1 MSLAAAAKH
10 VHVLER
16 AGLLQRTIDGRRH
29 ICRLEPGPLASAHA
43 WLAFYERHWSER
55 LDALEDLLRR
65 TLVTDERL
73 VVRLERTI
81 AAPPERVY
89 RAWLDPELLAQWM
102 APGPFT
108 VTRAEVDER
117 PGGRFRIWHACAG
130 WQVGGFDC
138 ELAELVPGHRI
149 VFRWGFVGPEGRD
162 GPAFDSLLTVTFREA
177 PGEATVLT
185 LVHERL
191 DDLAAARPDVAANVS
206 TGWEDVVGKLSGTI
220 AGAAFTPD
228 ATIADL
234 THPAAVELLER
245 QSLARMAYAGPDGFP
260 RVIPVGFLWKGGR
273 IIVCTAPTS
282 PKFRALSAR
291 PHVALTIDSDD
302 GALKTLSVRGV
313 AAIDVVDGIPDEYLE
328 ASTKTMSGEQAS
340 QFEANVRQVYKQ
352 MARIAIE
359 PTWARYYD
367 FSAGRVP
374 EFLLRLVNES
384 AGATGVLEPG
394 GPSGHR
400 DLPDVRGARE
410 QDQLVAAGLAERLQ
424 RLDDLLRVGQRAVSD
439 PRGVRAGE
447 CVVVAQVAPRV
458 LLGVLAQT
466 DVRQGGQPG
475 LPGAA
480 RLIPDRPGLL
490 RARGERFWPAAAHDP
505 AVAELDHPAQRRVR
519 VPAEQHRRPAR
530 PHRHRPD
537 RPGEAARLLRP
548 HRPHLGEL
556 GVEVASSRTERRPG
570 RLEVVGAPADRDAEL
585 QPALGDPVHRG
596 QLLGQQRA
604 VAAVGADEDRGR
616 EPDPFGRRGRGR
628 QHGHRLHV
636 AVHDAVER
644 SQGGEAGLFGGAGP
658 PHDQPAG
665 NSGDRGRKTDTDI
678 HGPHLARPPNR
689 LKSHNGPFRKI
700 KIFIQNGPWLPTSTG
715 PLLWSEFEHAGEWS
729 SRLITRTGRTGN
741 DA

>member
-1 MSLAAAAKH
+1 M
-10 VHVLER
+10 
-16 AGLLQRTIDGRRH
+16 
-29 ICRLEPGPLASAHA
+29 
-43 WLAFYERHWSER
+43 
-55 LDALEDLLRR
+55 
-65 TLVTDERL
+65 TDERL

-138 ELAELVPGHRI
+138 ELAELVPGQRI

-206 TGWEDVVGKLSGTI
+206 TGWEDVVGKL
-220 AGAAFTPD
+220 AGA
-228 ATIADL
+228 IA
-234 THPAAVELLER
+234 P
-245 QSLARMAYAGPDGFP
+245 YAGPDGFP
-260 RVIPVGFLWKGGR
+260 RVIPVGFLWTGGR

-340 QFEANVRQVYKQ
+340 QFEASVRQVYKQ
-352 MARIAIE
+352 MALIAIE

-374 EFLLRLVNES
+374 EFLLRLVSES

-394 GPSGHR
+394 GASSHR
-400 DLPDVRGARE
+400 DLRDVRGARE

-424 RLDDLLRVGQRAVSD
+424 RLDDLLRAGQRAVRD
-439 PRGVRAGE
+439 ARGVRAGE
-447 CVVVAQVAPRV
+447 GVVVAQVAPRV
-458 LLGVLAQT
+458 LLGVLAQA

-490 RARGERFWPAAAHDP
+490 CARGERFWPAAAHDP

-548 HRPHLGEL
+548 HRPHLREL
-556 GVEVASSRTERRPG
+556 GVEVASPRTEGRPG
-570 RLEVVGAPADRDAEL
+570 RLEVVGASANRDAEL
-585 QPALGDPVHRG
+585 EPALGDPVHRG

-636 AVHDAVER
+636 AVDDAVER

-658 PHDQPAG
+658 LHDQPTG

-678 HGPHLARPPNR
+678 HVSHLARPHNR
-689 LKSHNGPFRKI
+689 LRGTTVRSGNQNLYPERTVASHQHRS
-700 KIFIQNGPWLPTSTG
+700 LA
-715 PLLWSEFEHAGEWS
+715 LE
-729 SRLITRTGRTGN
+729 
-741 DA
+741 